1 MPATSKNR
9 PISPKTVAGVNKTDA
24 GKSVSIADAKATFS
38 SLVTRVETK
47 RLPITILRRGVP
59 VAQITPIDQPKPSSG
74 YGWMRGTVQELGD
87 IIGPTGVEWE
97 AGDE

>member
-1 MPATSKNR
+1 MALAQKSKQQELKRPANA
-9 PISPKTVAGVNKTDA
+9 KTASA
-24 GKSVSIADAKATFS
+24 VSIADAKATFS
-38 SLVTRVETK
+38 SLITRVEAK

-59 VAQITPIDQPKPSSG
+59 VAQITPIEQPNLASG

>member
-1 MPATSKNR
+1 MAVSSKNR
-9 PISPKTVAGVNKTDA
+9 VSATKASASSLQTNRN
-24 GKSVSIADAKATFS
+24 KSVSIADAKATFS

-59 VAQITPIDQPKPSSG
+59 VAQIIPVEQPTLASG
-74 YGWMRGTVQELGD
+74 YGWMRGSVQELGD
-87 IIGPTGVEWE
+87 IIGPTGVEWT

>member
-1 MPATSKNR
+1 MAVSLKSRVSATKTPASSPPTNR
-9 PISPKTVAGVNKTDA
+9 N
-24 GKSVSIADAKATFS
+24 KSVSIADAKATFS

-59 VAQITPIDQPKPSSG
+59 VAQIVPVDQPALASG
-74 YGWMRGTVQELGD
+74 YGWMRGSVQELGD
-87 IIGPTGVEWE
+87 IVGPTGVEWA

>member
-1 MPATSKNR
+1 MAVPSKNKGLALQANA
-9 PISPKTVAGVNKTDA
+9 SPGRTRA
-24 GKSVSIADAKATFS
+24 VSIADAKATFS

-59 VAQITPIDQPKPSSG
+59 VAQITPIEQPVLASG
-74 YGWMRGTVQELGD
+74 YGWMRGSVQELGD
-87 IIGPTGVEWE
+87 IVGPTGVEWA